1 MSIVHRLSL
10 VPVATFLVVGL
21 LGTTPAQASFGDS
34 TATPVMQVTTTTVA
48 APGNVKGSL
57 TCGSTSAT
65 MAATW
70 TASGTPQVSGYV
82 VSVYFN
88 DGYVQTVPLPATAT
102 SWSQGIG
109 IFYVTG
115 AGTVQYTV
123 TTQTSYGWTKES
135 ARTAVFH
142 C

>member
-1 MSIVHRLSL
+1 MSIVHRLTL
-10 VPVATFLVVGL
+10 VPLATLLAVGL

-34 TATPVMQVTTTTVA
+34 TATPVMQMTTTTVA
-48 APGNVKGSL
+48 APGAVKGSL
-57 TCGSTSAT
+57 TCGSSSAT
-65 MAATW
+65 MAASW
-70 TASGTPQVSGYV
+70 TASTTPQVAGYV
-82 VSVYFN
+82 VSVYFD
-88 DGYVQTVPLPATAT
+88 DGYVQTVPLAATAT
-102 SWSQGIG
+102 SWSAGIG

-115 AGTVQYTV
+115 AGTVQYSV

>member
-48 APGNVKGSL
+48 APGTFKGSL

-65 MAATW
+65 MAASW
-70 TASGTPQVSGYV
+70 TASTTPQVTGYV

-88 DGYVQTVPLPATAT
+88 DGYVQTVSLPSTAT
-102 SWSQGIG
+102 SWSSSIG

-115 AGTVQYTV
+115 SGWVQYTV

-135 ARTAVFH
+135 AKTAVFH

>member
-1 MSIVHRLSL
+1 MSIVRRLSL
-10 VPVATFLVVGL
+10 VPVATFFVVGL

-34 TATPVMQVTTTTVA
+34 TATPVMQVTTATVA

-57 TCGSTSAT
+57 TCGSQSAT

-70 TASGTPQVSGYV
+70 TASTTPQVSGYM

-88 DGYVQTVPLPATAT
+88 DGYVQTVSLPSTAT
-102 SWSQGIG
+102 SWSQAIG

-115 AGTVQYTV
+115 SGWVQYSV
-123 TTQTSYGWTKES
+123 TTQTSYGWTTES
-135 ARTAVFH
+135 AKTAVFH
-142 C
+142 

>member
-1 MSIVHRLSL
+1 MSIVRRLTL
-10 VPVATFLVVGL
+10 VPLATLLAPGL
-21 LGTTPAQASFGDS
+21 LGTTSAQASFGDG
-34 TATPVMQVTTTTVA
+34 TATPVMQMTTTTVA
-48 APGNVKGSL
+48 APGTVKGSL

-65 MAATW
+65 MAASW
-70 TASGTPQVSGYV
+70 TASTTPQVTGYV

-88 DGYVQTVPLPATAT
+88 DGYVQTAPLAATAT
-102 SWSQGIG
+102 SWSAGIG

-115 AGTVQYTV
+115 AGTVQYSV